1 MLVLTEHALTH
12 DCEFTGK
19 RQLGLYRRRHRRKFC
34 VGRWRAIWGTVGIFQ
49 VEKSETISCFS
60 LFPVMPDG
68 VVKDDCFVTFRLFRM
83 DISIWVKYRHL
94 YPNSAQMTMT
104 KHGISDY
111 STFTSS
117 AAHL

>member
-1 MLVLTEHALTH
+1 MG
-12 DCEFTGK
+12 DGGYFPSGK
-19 RQLGLYRRRHRRKFC
+19 ERDNKL
-34 VGRWRAIWGTVGIFQ
+34 
-49 VEKSETISCFS
+49 FS
-60 LFPVMPDG
+60 FFPVMPDG